1 MAFSMTRRRPEALAI
16 GEAEAPEPY
25 QPALHLPTPLREL
38 FEGHAPFVSRSL
50 GYRGVPDAQLDA
62 ALRDVFSFVFERLEE
77 YGKQESVRAWL
88 YAIAARVSRT
98 YGCSAET
105 VFWEAVAPEDSAA
118 LAFGRHLLTELPPP
132 QREAFLLY
140 EVEDMPLAEVAQA
153 LDCTR
158 RTAYAWLQAARERIV
173 AEVERI
179 AARGEHDWV

>member
-1 MAFSMTRRRPEALAI
+1 MISRRPEALARH
-16 GEAEAPEPY
+16 EDEAPEPY
-25 QPALHLPTPLREL
+25 EPALHLPTPQREL

-50 GYRGVPDAQLDA
+50 GYLGVPDAELDA
-62 ALRDVFSFVFERLEE
+62 ALRDVFSLVFERLEE
-77 YGKQESVRAWL
+77 YEQQDSVRAWL

-98 YGCSAET
+98 YGRSAEAA
-105 VFWEAVAPEDSAA
+105 FLEAVAPEEDSAA
-118 LAFGRHLLTELPPP
+118 AFGRQLLTDLPLP

-158 RTAYAWLQAARERIV
+158 RTAYSWLQAARERIV